1 MSEYTRPIK
10 ALGEVVLWVRALE
23 AMQEFYEKIVGLE
36 LLGEY
41 ENTIV
46 FLSSLPQSTVLHLMR
61 LRSRV
66 QLY

>member
-10 ALGEVVLWVRALE
+10 ALGEVVLRVRALE
-23 AMQEFYEKIVGLE
+23 AMQEFYEKVIGLE

-46 FLSSLPQSTVLHLMR
+46 LLSRLPQSTVCHLMR
-61 LRSRV
+61 LPGRV
-66 QLY
+66 QRY